1 MELQELLDEL
11 FGILRDTWLMM
22 AIRFVSTAVTIYR
35 ARTFSLLEILPHA
48 YVSCDTKLLNLVT
61 VTKK

>member
-1 MELQELLDEL
+1 MKLQGTLSRL
-11 FGILRDTWLMM
+11 FAIVQESWLMI

-48 YVSCDTKLLNLVT
+48 YVGFDIR
-61 VTKK
+61 

>member
-1 MELQELLDEL
+1 MVDLFVRIHDRWLL
-11 FGILRDTWLMM
+11 M

-48 YVSCDTKLLNLVT
+48 YVSFDTK
-61 VTKK
+61 

>member
-1 MELQELLDEL
+1 MVDFFVIVRE
-11 FGILRDTWLMM
+11 TWLMM

-48 YVSCDTKLLNLVT
+48 YVGFDTK
-61 VTKK
+61 

>member
-1 MELQELLDEL
+1 MYDVL
-11 FGILRDTWLMM
+11 IAPKTWLMM

-48 YVSCDTKLLNLVT
+48 YVSFDTK
-61 VTKK
+61 

>member
-1 MELQELLDEL
+1 MELQELLSEL
-11 FGILRDTWLMM
+11 ASSLKDTCLMM

-48 YVSCDTKLLNLVT
+48 YVSFDTK
-61 VTKK
+61 

>member
-1 MELQELLDEL
+1 
-11 FGILRDTWLMM
+11 MM
-22 AIRFVSTAVTIYR
+22 PIRFVSTAATIYR

-48 YVSCDTKLLNLVT
+48 YVGFDTKCFNLAA